1 MFAERIFE
9 RSRGVVWDDGLGA
22 FFGRSFSDVIGIV
35 SRIGDDKFGRGCFE
49 ESAGSRGVDVL
60 APGEDDADWAPR
72 SAHSQVDLGALAGS
86 AASEGLILSP
96 LFAPL

>member
-1 MFAERIFE
+1 MYALGIEMFVERIFE

-49 ESAGSRGVDVL
+49 ESAGLRGVAFL
-60 APGEDDADWAPR
+60 APVRTKPTGHPSPR
-72 SAHSQVDLGALAGS
+72 TARW
-86 AASEGLILSP
+86 ILVLRP
-96 LFAPL
+96 PRERPMA